1 MGELLPPGTKKTNC
15 AWVKLGLERQSR
27 GVKEDFRFLRNKIGL
42 PLRPV
47 EHVRVN
53 K

>member
-1 MGELLPPGTKKTNC
+1 MGELLPPGTKKINC
-15 AWVKLGLERQSR
+15 AWVELGLESR
-27 GVKEDFRFLRNKIGL
+27 GVKDDFRFLRNKIGL